1 MLSAISSIFCRV
13 SSLTVL
19 AAALSAGAAELKFA
33 AVPVWVEGRTT
44 ERNLTLGFRV
54 EFDGTKAAT
63 LRYSASSI
71 ARVWLNGEFLCYGPA
86 RGPHGIDRVD
96 EIPIK
101 GRMKGGRNFLAFEV
115 AGYNVESYYL
125 LNEPAYL
132 VAEVLDGSGKVL
144 AATRPGGPF
153 EAFVLDERVQKVPR
167 FSYQRPFCE
176 VYSLK
181 PDFAAWRTGAKRKSV
196 PIAAE
201 AGSRWTDRVAAY
213 PDYTVSRVFRPL
225 RRGGLKVVRPENLRA
240 EGSLTG
246 DTDPKRGFARNEIA
260 VQPMPEIR
268 QLRETDRQAQAE
280 AAEYALGSRQYVL
293 FDHLLCDTGFLGA
306 TVRCTKPGRVYFHFD
321 EVLTKGDVDVG
332 RMGWQCM
339 NAVTYDFTA
348 PGEYRVEAFEPNTLR
363 YLKVMSDGFVGTV
376 SGLFLRK
383 YRNGLAGR
391 ATFKSS
397 DPKLNA
403 VFEAAKETFVQN
415 AVDVLTD
422 CPSRERAGWLCDSF
436 FSSRTERWLTGSN
449 PVERCFLE
457 NFALTDFRPTKDDRF
472 VPMCYPADAGLLP
485 NWTLWFIFEIDE
497 YLRRTGDRRLVD
509 ALKPKVEG
517 VIASFRKYRNVDG
530 LLEKLPGWVF
540 VEWSFANQLVQDV
553 NYPSNMTWAKAL
565 ETAARLY
572 GWRDC
577 VDEAARV
584 RAAVRRQAWTGEWFC
599 DNAVRQKDGTLK
611 LSGECTETCQYYA
624 FYMGL
629 VDRVSHADLWRR
641 LVRDFGPKR
650 LEKGL
655 HPQIHKANAF
665 VGNYLR
671 LELLAQAGQG
681 AQIIDETRDYFVG
694 MAEKTG
700 TLWEHDN
707 IGNSCDHGF
716 ASHVA
721 VLLYR
726 DVLGVKAVDPVCR
739 EIVIDVCKDLPLDFC
754 EGTVPVSDREV
765 LRISWKKVGGTVK
778 VESRVPQGWTL
789 RKADVGN

>member
-1 MLSAISSIFCRV
+1 MKANRLMM
-13 SSLTVL
+13 
-19 AAALSAGAAELKFA
+19 AAALAVTLGCGLGQAADLKFGT
-33 AVPVWVEGRTT
+33 VPVWAEGRTT

-54 EFDGTKAAT
+54 SFDGAKAAT

-96 EIPIK
+96 EISLK
-101 GRMKGGRNFLAFEV
+101 GRVKDGKNVLAFEV
-115 AGYNVESYYL
+115 AGYNVESFYL

-132 VAEVLDGSGKVL
+132 VAEVLDGAGETL
-144 AATRPGGPF
+144 AATRPGGSF
-153 EAFVLDERVQKVPR
+153 EAFILSERVQKVPR

-181 PDFAAWRTGAKRKSV
+181 PDFTAWRTGAARASV
-196 PIAAE
+196 PLAAV

-213 PDYTVSRVFRPL
+213 PDYTVSRVFHPL
-225 RRGGLKVVRPENLRA
+225 RRGGLEVAEPREFRA
-240 EGSLTG
+240 GRSLTG
-246 DTDPKRGFARNEIA
+246 DTDPKRGFARDEIA
-260 VQPMPEIR
+260 VQPVLEIQR
-268 QLRETDRQAQAE
+268 LRETDRRAQAE
-280 AAEYALGSRQYVL
+280 ASAYALGARQYVL
-293 FDHLLCDTGFLGA
+293 FDHALCDTGFLGA
-306 TVRCTKPGRVYFHFD
+306 TVRCTKPGRVYFYFD
-321 EVLTKGDVDVG
+321 EVLAKDDVDVG
-332 RMGWQCM
+332 RMDWQCI
-339 NAVTYDFTA
+339 NAVTYDFTE
-348 PGEYRVEAFEPNTLR
+348 PGEYRVEAFEPNTFR
-363 YLKVMSDGFVGTV
+363 YLKVMSDGFEGTV
-376 SGLFLRK
+376 SDLFMRK
-383 YRNGLAGR
+383 YRNGMTER

-403 VFEAAKETFVQN
+403 VFEAARETFVQN

-457 NFALTDFRPTKDDRF
+457 NFAWTGFYPTKEDRF
-472 VPMCYPADAGLLP
+472 VPMCYPADTGLLP
-485 NWTLWFIFEIDE
+485 NWTLWFILEIDD
-497 YLRRTGDRRLVD
+497 YLRRTGDRTLVD

-517 VIASFRKYRNVDG
+517 VIASFRRYRNADG

-540 VEWSFANQLVQDV
+540 IEWSFANRLVQDV

-572 GWRDC
+572 GWADC
-577 VDEAARV
+577 ANEAARV
-584 RAAVRRQAWTGEWFC
+584 REAVRKQAWTGEWFC
-599 DNAVRQKDGTLK
+599 DNAVRQKDGALK

-629 VDRVSHADLWRR
+629 VDRTSHADLWNR

-650 LEKGL
+650 MEKGL
-655 HPQIHKANAF
+655 HPKIHKANAF
-665 VGNYLR
+665 IGNYLR
-671 LELLAQAGQG
+671 LELLAQAGLG
-681 AQIIDETRDYFVG
+681 AQIIGETRDYFVG

-707 IGNSCDHGF
+707 TSASCDHGF

-726 DVLGVKAVDPVCR
+726 DVLGVKDVDPVRR
-739 EIVIDVCKDLPLDFC
+739 EIVLDVRKDIPLEFC
-754 EGTVPVSDREV
+754 EGTVPVTDRDE
-765 LRISWKKVGGTVK
+765 LRVSWKKVGGSVK
-778 VESRVPQGWTL
+778 VESRAPQDWTV
-789 RKADVGN
+789 REAF